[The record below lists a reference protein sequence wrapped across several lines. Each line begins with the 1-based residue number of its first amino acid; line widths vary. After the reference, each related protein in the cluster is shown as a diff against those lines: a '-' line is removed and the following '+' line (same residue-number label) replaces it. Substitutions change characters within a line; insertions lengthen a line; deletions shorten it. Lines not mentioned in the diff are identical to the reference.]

1 LLNWIPTTDS
11 VLIKRDQV
19 VLSLPMIVDYLVL
32 VKPDWE
38 QKERDFVSKLNLDN
52 SKDKVIIDLGAYVG
66 YYTAV
71 LSRIYPQAKI
81 IAVEASPS
89 VFGHLKKNCL
99 LNNIANLTLINKAI
113 SDEDDHKVEFYEKHS
128 MSTFL
133 REYLA
138 FLFPNYDEENFHK
151 EIVTTLTIDTL
162 ASKMNL
168 EEISLLKVDIEG
180 AEVLAL
186 RGALTMLREG
196 KIKNMMIEYHS
207 FDNYTRLIEMINQ
220 FGYSYSVD
228 TRYEILNNTKYVN
241 GHIMASLM

>member
-1 LLNWIPTTDS
+1 
-11 VLIKRDQV
+11 
-19 VLSLPMIVDYLVL
+19 MIVDYLVL

-38 QKERDFVSKLNLDN
+38 QKERDFINKLNLND
-52 SKDKVIIDLGAYVG
+52 SKDRVILDLGAYIG

-71 LSRIYPQAKI
+71 FSHIYPQAKI

-89 VFGHLKKNCL
+89 IFNNLTKNCV
-99 LNNIANLTLINKAI
+99 LNSIANLTLINKAI
-113 SDEDDHKVEFYEKHS
+113 SDEDDNKVEFYEKHS

-138 FLFPNYDEENFHK
+138 FLFPNCDEDNLHK
-151 EIVTTLTIDTL
+151 EIVTTVTIDAL
-162 ASKMNL
+162 ANKMNL

-186 RGALTMLREG
+186 KGALVTLRER

-207 FDNYTRLIEMINQ
+207 VDNYNRLIDMMKQ

-228 TRYEILNNTKYVN
+228 TRYEILNDTKYVN
-241 GHIMASLM
+241 GHIMATLMDRTE